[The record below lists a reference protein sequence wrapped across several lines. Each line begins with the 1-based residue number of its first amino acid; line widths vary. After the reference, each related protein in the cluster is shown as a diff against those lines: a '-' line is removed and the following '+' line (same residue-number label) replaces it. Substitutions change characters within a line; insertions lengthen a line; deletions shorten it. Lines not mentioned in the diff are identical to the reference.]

1 MLNKFCVVDRTHGQ
15 THCIVTAMEYT
26 ARLVHW
32 RFVSVLQ
39 YALAYWHS
47 DAMTHHPRES
57 EGICFYRRWF
67 VCV

>member
-1 MLNKFCVVDRTHGQ
+1 
-15 THCIVTAMEYT
+15 MEYT